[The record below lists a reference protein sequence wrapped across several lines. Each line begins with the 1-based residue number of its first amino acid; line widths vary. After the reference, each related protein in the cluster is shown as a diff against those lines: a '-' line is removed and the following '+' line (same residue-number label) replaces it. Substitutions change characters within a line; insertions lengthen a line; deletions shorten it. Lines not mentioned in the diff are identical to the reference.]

1 MVTIGITSGGDD
13 GGKPASVLGR
23 VGATLF
29 FAVFLGMG
37 LLFCFL
43 IGRETLRNFET
54 LSWIPTP
61 CVIERSSVAIVEDGY
76 RLDVAYRYE
85 VSGVARHGQS
95 YGTAPKTDAQYATLA
110 RLLDRYVPGE
120 PSTCYVNPSRPD
132 EAILAHA
139 SSWFGFMMLLPLVF
153 VTIGAGGIFFTW
165 RGASDPEKIATSR
178 LRPASPQ
185 AGRGVGVVVLAACAI
200 LGSIFTWYFTVGTW
214 REYFDA
220 RHWPEVPCV
229 VESSRVQSHRGDDS
243 TTYSVDILY
252 RYAVG
257 ERAFRSNRY
266 SFIGGSSSGY
276 AGKRLIIDR
285 HPIGKATV
293 CFVNPDDPYVAIL
306 DRDFSW
312 SMLLTLIPIVPLM
325 IGIVGLR
332 IMARNAGGHDMSL
345 LDRGIEGI
353 RSLSDGPTEL
363 PSYLPRPKGRV
374 GPQGVTLL
382 PETSRLAKLF
392 WLLVCS
398 LFWNGIVS
406 IFVYQAYVQHEG
418 GWFLKL
424 FILPFVAVGVVLI
437 GAFVMAILSMFSPRV
452 VLQLSRATIGVG
464 GSAEIH
470 WETMG
475 GIGAVR
481 RLRIGLE
488 GREEAKYRRGT
499 TTVTDKHVFAE
510 VEVADTRAAAQIDHG
525 TATLTIPPGAMHS
538 LAATNNSV
546 IWILKVRGEIAFWPD
561 IDEEYPIVV
570 LPRLE
575 GVRA

>member
-1 MVTIGITSGGDD
+1 VVTVGITSGGDR
-13 GGKPASVLGR
+13 GNKPVGILGR
-23 VGATLF
+23 IGATLF

-54 LSWIPTP
+54 LSWTPTP
-61 CVIERSSVAIVEDGY
+61 CVIERSSVAIVDDGY

-85 VSGVARHGQS
+85 VGGVARHGQS
-95 YGTAPKTDAQYATLA
+95 YGTAPKTDARYATLA

-120 PSTCYVNPSRPD
+120 PSTCYVNPANPD

-153 VTIGAGGIFFTW
+153 VTIGAGGIVFTW
-165 RGASDPEKIATSR
+165 QRDRTPEKVAPSR
-178 LRPASPQ
+178 LPSASPR

-214 REYFDA
+214 QEYFDA

-252 RYAVG
+252 RYAVN
-257 ERAFRSNRY
+257 ERAFRSNQY

-276 AGKRLIIDR
+276 ADKRLIVAQ
-285 HPIGKATV
+285 HPEGKATV
-293 CFVNPDDPYVAIL
+293 CFVNPDDPYVALL

-312 SMLLTLIPIVPLM
+312 SMLLTVIPIVPMM
-325 IGIVGLR
+325 IGIVGLFVMTR
-332 IMARNAGGHDMSL
+332 KADSDDSSL
-345 LDRGIEGI
+345 FDRGFEGI
-353 RSLSDGPTEL
+353 RAPSDRPPEL
-363 PSYLPRPKGRV
+363 PSYLPKPKGRV
-374 GPQGVTLL
+374 DPQGVTLL

-392 WLLVCS
+392 WLLVCG

-418 GWFLKL
+418 GWFLKV
-424 FILPFVAVGVVLI
+424 FILPFVGVGLFLV
-437 GAFVMAILSMFSPRV
+437 GAFVMAFLSMFSPRV
-452 VLQLSRATIGVG
+452 VLQLSRATIDVG

-470 WETMG
+470 WATHG
-475 GIGAVR
+475 GIGSVR

-499 TTVTDKHVFAE
+499 TTVTDKHVFAQ
-510 VEVADTRAAAQIDHG
+510 VDVADTVVAAQIDQG
-525 TATLTIPPGAMHS
+525 TATLTIPAGTMHS

-546 IWILKVRGEIAFWPD
+546 IWTVKVRGEIPFWPD

-570 LPRLE
+570 QPRLE
-575 GVRA
+575 GVRT